1 MTRKLSWFAPVST
14 VTAVE
19 IDRAGTK
26 YGAYSVLGTVAGAAT
41 TYTDTTGTR
50 THWYKIRFSKG
61 TTSPSYSGYSQPIT
75 SAESTYLC
83 VVDDIKR
90 VVDTSG
96 RWTDKEVEEMIKET
110 EDMIYVEYGTPIQST
125 ISAIGAIDSNIQNV
139 YYVGEENIY
148 RVDRLFYGTQ
158 SKTELF
164 LDDSYLSSPQ
174 FGLIK
179 FFNAT
184 TLGFSLDTSSEVEI
198 RYVPMIFHQLAIY
211 KTAQSLLETQDTI
224 SGGKPS
230 KELLVINS
238 RLATIEKLL
247 NHRFGMAITS
257 QFQYYDSVYGTNR
270 KTLLQDF
277 RRNNTIGSYAFS
289 TTDL

>member
-1 MTRKLSWFAPVST
+1 MAKKISWFAPVST

-19 IDRAGTK
+19 INRAGTK
-26 YGAYSVLGTVAGAAT
+26 YGAYTALGTVSGVST
-41 TYTDTTGTR
+41 TYTDSTGTR
-50 THWYKIRFSKG
+50 THWYKVRFVKG
-61 TTSPSYSGYSQPIT
+61 TSSPSYSGYSQPIT
-75 SAESTYLC
+75 SSESTYLC
-83 VVDDIKR
+83 VIDDIKR
-90 VVDTSG
+90 VIDTSG

-125 ISAIGAIDSNIQNV
+125 ISTIGKIDDAYQKI

-158 SKTELF
+158 TKSELF
-164 LDDSYLSSPQ
+164 LDDAFLVSPDY
-174 FGLIK
+174 GLIK
-179 FFNAT
+179 FIDST
-184 TLGFSLDTSSEVEI
+184 TSGVSLSTDNDVEI
-198 RYVPMIFHQLAIY
+198 RYVPMIFHQLAVY
-211 KTAQSLLETQDTI
+211 KTAQALLETQDTI

-257 QFQYYDSVYGTNR
+257 QFQYYDSTYGTNT
-270 KTLLQDF
+270 KTLIQDF
-277 RRNNTIGSYAFS
+277 RRNNVIGSYAFS